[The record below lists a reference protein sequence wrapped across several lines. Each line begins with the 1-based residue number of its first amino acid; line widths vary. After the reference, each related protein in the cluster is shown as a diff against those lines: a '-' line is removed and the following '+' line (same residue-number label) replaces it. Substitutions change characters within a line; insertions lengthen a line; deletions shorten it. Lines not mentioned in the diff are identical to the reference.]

1 MPTIEDKAP
10 DSSPA
15 NNPSQDATP
24 SRETNNLGNDSAR
37 AQTAREE
44 LSEVQTLRGEIK
56 VLKELIFDLNN
67 KYNSNTTNAQQSSY
81 EFPPKS
87 FDEIDTKA
95 QLIRKEWGLN

>member
-1 MPTIEDKAP
+1 MPTIEDKAS
-10 DSSPA
+10 DSTPA

-24 SRETNNLGNDSAR
+24 SREANNLGNDSAGTQK
-37 AQTAREE
+37 ASSDM
-44 LSEVQTLRGEIK
+44 SEVQSLRGEIK

-67 KYNSNTTNAQQSSY
+67 KYNSNVTNEQKSSY